1 LIWKNVIPADSSQ
14 EFICAHGFSIKDFG
28 NDDYCSYYLLG
39 LHSCIECRQLWPI
52 FTTYW
57 AIACVGKAKN
67 ELEEYKMALAQEDI
81 EQIQELIKKSIE
93 STPEVGNANV
103 RYELDLRERTIRV
116 EEELKHQRE
125 LMLTGFAQMEK
136 RFEQVDKRFEQMHE
150 EFNKRFEQVDK
161 HFEKIDKQLEKQSQ
175 AIMDIH
181 QEIKQQM
188 RWSFGVL
195 VTIGGLVVGV
205 LKLTS

>member
-1 LIWKNVIPADSSQ
+1 VRKS
-14 EFICAHGFSIKDFG
+14 
-28 NDDYCSYYLLG
+28 
-39 LHSCIECRQLWPI
+39 
-52 FTTYW
+52 
-57 AIACVGKAKN
+57 

-81 EQIQELIKKSIE
+81 EQIQALIKKSIE
-93 STPEVGNANV
+93 LTPEVGNANV

-125 LMLTGFAQMEK
+125 LMLTGFAQM
-136 RFEQVDKRFEQMHE
+136 DKRFEQMRE
-150 EFNKRFEQVDK
+150 ESNKRFEQIDKRFEQVDK
-161 HFEKIDKQLEKQSQ
+161 HFEQVDKHFEQVDKRFEQIDKQLEKQSQ

-195 VTIGGLVVGV
+195 VTVGGLVVGI